1 MPSVTNVKHHLFTR
15 APVSRPFSRPGI
27 AMFDQTPLF
36 APGDDMQVAA
46 NEEICQEVA
55 AAGGVQLALRILE
68 TGEGVCSEAR
78 VPCLC
83 SMKFFKYVRLP
94 GHHSKSCMPCRPVG
108 CKHCTPAV
116 RTASPAGQ
124 Q

>member
-1 MPSVTNVKHHLFTR
+1 MLLSADLSVGPALLCLIK
-15 APVSRPFSRPGI
+15 RPC
-27 AMFDQTPLF
+27 LLL
-36 APGDDMQVAA
+36 GDDMQVAA

>member
-1 MPSVTNVKHHLFTR
+1 MLPLSADLSVGPALLCLIK
-15 APVSRPFSRPGI
+15 RPC
-27 AMFDQTPLF
+27 LLL
-36 APGDDMQVAA
+36 GDDMQVAA

-68 TGEGVCSEAR
+68 TGEGMRSEAR
-78 VPCLC
+78 VAGLR
-83 SMKFFKYVRLP
+83 SMKFFKYVHLS
-94 GHHSKSCMPCRPVG
+94 GHRCKSCMPCRPVG

-116 RTASPAGQ
+116 RIASPVGQ